1 MDYKMKL
8 NIQLFASSKTQNKTI
23 QDSYGNDYK
32 VTIQINETLPSDYLT
47 SNNSTLSGS
56 VKVSNTGTGGA
67 YSSNKD
73 MSATITFKNDNSSGT
88 QISKKSGSTAFNF
101 DGSATKTA
109 TPLSFSGISVPHNDN
124 GSKTVYYTMT
134 LKVSTTSLA
143 QTVTMTGTI
152 VLTDIPRG
160 SKINNTTFDIEKS
173 NTLQITKY
181 VSLYYD
187 KLQMFTLDDN
197 NSEILV
203 DMFLDVENGQ
213 SITVSNSKKSVYYNA
228 NKNRQDT
235 KIILKLTTYADN
247 TMATV
252 IGTDTKEYD
261 NKITTPPTFTNFDF
275 SDINT
280 KTTSLTGDTSIIV
293 KGYSNVKV
301 DIPTNKKAV
310 ANKEATIKNYNVNGT
325 LKAYAD
331 PFSYTINNFDAT
343 ELIVYAIDSRNLPT
357 RVSKPVNLK
366 NYTKVVKLN
375 NEAEREGGVGSQVTF
390 DLSGTYWND
399 TFGAVQNDLTATYR
413 FKQTDG
419 EWQTGESEIILTKN
433 GKNYSFSGV
442 LKGDAEDLGFDIAN
456 SYNVEII
463 VQDKLSSVTF
473 AYLIGA
479 SQPAIAILKNNV
491 ALGGVYDESI
501 NKKSQIYDA
510 FIKNADLVVENVE
523 SKNLFTGLVIGIGLN
538 STTGAQQSNNTKAS
552 SDYIP
557 VDFNINQNYYI
568 SGLYDNLYSFVGAYN
583 SNYEFLGRTSG
594 GARNK
599 LLISSNSFTS
609 GTAQGIG
616 EIAYLR
622 VSQYEVE
629 ETSGSIQDVVNLQV
643 QLEVGNKATSYSPFF
658 DHIIESGENEN
669 GAWEK
674 WASGK
679 LVCRGL
685 ISKYVESGHTEEVS
699 GWYVSKRIQVNFP
712 KPFREEPMVTGNG
725 WRTASDRNGIVVF
738 IGGISTDSFYAWSG
752 LLVSSTSTGWR
763 RTYEAVGKWK

>member
-47 SNNSTLSGS
+47 SNISTLSGS
-56 VKVSNTGTGGA
+56 VKVSNTGSGGA
-67 YSSNKD
+67 YSSSKD

-88 QISKKSGSTAFNF
+88 QISKKSRSTAFNF

-261 NKITTPPTFTNFDF
+261 NKITTPPTFTDFDF

-301 DIPTNKKAV
+301 DIPTSKKAV
-310 ANKEATIKNYNVNGT
+310 ANKEATIKNYNVNGALLT
-325 LKAYAD
+325 YAD
-331 PFSYTINNFDAT
+331 PFTYTINNFDAT
-343 ELIVYAIDSRNLPT
+343 ELIVYAIDSRNLST

-419 EWQTGESEIILTKN
+419 TWQTGESEIILTKN

-510 FIKNADLVVENVE
+510 FIKNANLVVSNIK
-523 SKNLFTGLVIGIGLN
+523 SKNLLMLSNPLEVTLSKEIVGDFEAGTYTLSVSDIQSSGTSADYLFLFVGYSSEEYYVYLRQDRLSYTFDLPWNAEKLVIYSQHGYSDSVDI
-538 STTGAQQSNNTKAS
+538 TTT
-552 SDYIP
+552 
-557 VDFNINQNYYI
+557 F
-568 SGLYDNLYSFVGAYN
+568 
-583 SNYEFLGRTSG
+583 E
-594 GARNK
+594 
-599 LLISSNSFTS
+599 
-609 GTAQGIG
+609 
-616 EIAYLR
+616 
-622 VSQYEVE
+622 
-629 ETSGSIQDVVNLQV
+629 DVM
-643 QLEVGNKATSYSPFF
+643 LEKGNEATSYSSFKDF
-658 DHIIESGENEN
+658 VIESGENEN
-669 GAWEK
+669 GTWEK

-679 LVCRGL
+679 MMCYGNKTIEEGVACTTNWGELYQGTVSNL
-685 ISKYVESGHTEEVS
+685 ITYPQVFKEVKHVEITAIPTTSAAFWIMMASRQYLTTGYSAIYFMRPTSATV
-699 GWYVSKRIQVNFP
+699 Y
-712 KPFREEPMVTGNG
+712 PF
-725 WRTASDRNGIVVF
+725 
-738 IGGISTDSFYAWSG
+738 ISWLAI
-752 LLVSSTSTGWR
+752 
-763 RTYEAVGKWK
+763 GKWK